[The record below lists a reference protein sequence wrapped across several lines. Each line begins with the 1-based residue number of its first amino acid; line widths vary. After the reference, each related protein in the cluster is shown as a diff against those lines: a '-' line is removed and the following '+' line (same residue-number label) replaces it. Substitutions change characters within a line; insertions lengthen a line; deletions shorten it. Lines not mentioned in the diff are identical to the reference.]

1 MERMK
6 RLSSILMTGLLCTL
20 VAAQEDIRLLFD
32 SANSAYQDGN
42 YTLAI
47 EGYENILSE
56 HMHFESEYNLGNAYF
71 KTQSWGPAILHYE
84 RAARLSPGNSDLK
97 ANLTLANAQVKDR
110 IESLP
115 SNGILDVWDRIVA
128 PGRFRLWMLIMVLT
142 WTLGFVALAWR
153 IWSVRLENRRILGT
167 SAAVLLVMGALS
179 AVLVAST
186 SQRIETSK
194 AAIVMAT
201 ESSVRNEPGA
211 SGMTLFMLHEG
222 TKVTVLQRSET
233 HWRIQLANGNVGW
246 MTAEDLS
253 EI

>member
-20 VAAQEDIRLLFD
+20 VTAQEDIRLLFD

-97 ANLTLANAQVKDR
+97 ANLTLASEVTGHRFDEFMIVRQKTF
-110 IESLP
+110 
-115 SNGILDVWDRIVA
+115 DVCV
-128 PGRFRLWMLIMVLT
+128 
-142 WTLGFVALAWR
+142 
-153 IWSVRLENRRILGT
+153 NRRI
-167 SAAVLLVMGALS
+167 
-179 AVLVAST
+179 
-186 SQRIETSK
+186 EFNK
-194 AAIVMAT
+194 A
-201 ESSVRNEPGA
+201 
-211 SGMTLFMLHEG
+211 
-222 TKVTVLQRSET
+222 
-233 HWRIQLANGNVGW
+233 
-246 MTAEDLS
+246 
-253 EI
+253 

>member
-1 MERMK
+1 
-6 RLSSILMTGLLCTL
+6 
-20 VAAQEDIRLLFD
+20 
-32 SANSAYQDGN
+32 
-42 YTLAI
+42 
-47 EGYENILSE
+47 
-56 HMHFESEYNLGNAYF
+56 
-71 KTQSWGPAILHYE
+71 
-84 RAARLSPGNSDLK
+84 
-97 ANLTLANAQVKDR
+97 
-110 IESLP
+110 
-115 SNGILDVWDRIVA
+115 
-128 PGRFRLWMLIMVLT
+128 MVLT